1 MIQSPSTVRRRIA
14 VLTLSAALAGAL
26 ACGDSATLLED
37 AAAAVR
43 DMGASASAQPLPL
56 EAMVLDC
63 DLSYQRTETF
73 RVSQSAPYTVTI
85 SGSYADLVVQDPTRW
100 VVEHCGRTETKT
112 GFEPSGCAAD
122 DTVCTGDT
130 PPTPDCALSV
140 PSYTGTTIQV
150 LCDRTARTMVGNL
163 DTTTAVSYRSI
174 RLVPL

>member
-1 MIQSPSTVRRRIA
+1 VIHSPSAFRRRIA
-14 VLTLSAALAGAL
+14 VVTISAALSGTM

-43 DMGASASAQPLPL
+43 DMGSNASAQPIPL
-56 EAMVLDC
+56 EPIVLDC
-63 DLSYQRTETF
+63 DLTYQNVETF
-73 RVSQSAPYTVTI
+73 RVGQPAPFTFTN
-85 SGSYADLVVQDPTRW
+85 SGNYEELVVQDPTRW

-122 DTVCTGDT
+122 DAVCTGDY

-140 PSYTGTTIQV
+140 PNYTGTTIQV
-150 LCDRTARTMVGNL
+150 RCDHTTRAMVGNL
-163 DTTTAVSYRSI
+163 DTTTSVSYRSV